1 MSFTQGLN
9 VTDYALGTVS
19 LSKQI
24 YCCHMTQ
31 RLLKNGPY
39 VARVKASI
47 KIGTVLP
54 QSEPRRGSR
63 GGEMGEFSPPFF
75 IFLSLKY

>member
-54 QSEPRRGSR
+54 QSDPVW
-63 GGEMGEFSPPFF
+63 SPSIRAKNGTKPET
-75 IFLSLKY
+75 KQEQAEN